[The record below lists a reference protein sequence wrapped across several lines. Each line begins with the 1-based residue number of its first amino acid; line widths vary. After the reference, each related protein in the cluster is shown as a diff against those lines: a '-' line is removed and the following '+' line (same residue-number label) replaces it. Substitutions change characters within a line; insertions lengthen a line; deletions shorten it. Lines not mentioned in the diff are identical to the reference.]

1 VTARDIAR
9 AYGAGRVALGTGL
22 LVAPGLLGRPWLGR
36 TAAEPAGQVAL
47 RALGARDLIIGG
59 IALHTVDHPEVGPR
73 WQRTCAAVDAV
84 DAVATVLARR
94 SLPPVGSALVAALAT
109 AGAATGVGVGRALG
123 GR

>member
-1 VTARDIAR
+1 VTARDVAR

-36 TAAEPAGQVAL
+36 TAAQPGGQVAL

>member
-1 VTARDIAR
+1 VTARDVAR

-36 TAAEPAGQVAL
+36 TAAQSGGQVAL